1 MIIQEFDLFDG
12 INDEI
17 VEDLVTT
24 METETYGADEVV
36 FKEGDRADS
45 FYILAS
51 GSAELHMGGGDK
63 SASLALKPG
72 EAFGWSSLVDRDIY
86 ASTVRCTE
94 SCRLYKINKNN
105 LDRVLRQHPSTG
117 MLFYKRLAGLIGGRV
132 ISCHREL
139 LKLRGSL
146 NSSRG

>member
-24 METETYGADEVV
+24 MKTETYGADDLV
-36 FKEGDRADS
+36 FKEGDPADS
-45 FYILAS
+45 FYILVS
-51 GSAELHMGGGDK
+51 GAAELYMGGRDK
-63 SASLALKPG
+63 TASITLKPG
-72 EAFGWSSLVDRDIY
+72 EAFGWSSLVERDVY

-94 SCRLYKINKNN
+94 ACRLYKININI
-105 LDRVLRQHPSTG
+105 LDRVLRQHPSTA

-139 LKLRGSL
+139 LKLRASP
-146 NSSRG
+146 NAPQ

>member
-12 INDEI
+12 ISDDI
-17 VEDLVTT
+17 VENLVTT
-24 METETYGADEVV
+24 METETYDADEMV
-36 FKEGDRADS
+36 FKEGDPADS

-51 GSAELHMGGGDK
+51 GSAELYMGGADK
-63 SASLALKPG
+63 TASLTLKPG
-72 EAFGWSSLVDRDIY
+72 EAFGWSSLVDRKVY

-94 SCRLYKINKNN
+94 SSRLYKINKNN
-105 LDRVLRQHPSTG
+105 LDRVLRQHSSTG

-139 LKLRGSL
+139 LKLRASL
-146 NSSRG
+146 NASQ

>member
-24 METETYGADEVV
+24 METVSFDTNAVI
-36 FKEGDRADS
+36 FREGDPADS
-45 FYILAS
+45 FYILVSGFAS
-51 GSAELHMGGGDK
+51 LHMGGGDE
-63 SASLALKPG
+63 SASLTLKPG
-72 EAFGWSSLVDRDIY
+72 EAFGWSSLVERDVY
-86 ASTVRCTE
+86 ASTVSCTE
-94 SCRLYKINKNN
+94 PCQLYKINKNN
-105 LDRVLRQHPSTG
+105 LDRVLRQYPATG

-139 LKLRGSL
+139 LKLRTSL
-146 NSSRG
+146 DPPK